1 MYQHPLSDIGHS
13 LAMLCKLASNRSQ
26 PKLCQLICTY
36 THTFV
41 FTEHMW
47 YPNLRMVYAR
57 LSQIGI
63 RELLYHT
70 ITLSNLLTPNMQLCL
85 PVHCSQSVRGI
96 IIRCTHGSI
105 QIAGNPSITQSSRIW
120 SIWLDHAPIRTHYN
134 PVLKPCEVETVA
146 ILCLSWPHKQ
156 YRQSWPCVYIYYR
169 LHHVGRQW
177 FCPCYVMTS
186 TSWSL
191 WHGLPQAAFTGFI
204 MAADTVE
211 ESCSSLK
218 RYLLCC
224 RNYSSRKFAVHCL
237 LCMYVGTC
245 VCPETLSCRCACKH
259 CSLPCL
265 PVDVLQGDNVCV
277 GW

>member
-1 MYQHPLSDIGHS
+1 M
-13 LAMLCKLASNRSQ
+13 
-26 PKLCQLICTY
+26 
-36 THTFV
+36 
-41 FTEHMW
+41 
-47 YPNLRMVYAR
+47 
-57 LSQIGI
+57 
-63 RELLYHT
+63 
-70 ITLSNLLTPNMQLCL
+70 
-85 PVHCSQSVRGI
+85 HCSQSVRGI

-211 ESCSSLK
+211 ESCLSLK

-237 LCMYVGTC
+237 LCMY
-245 VCPETLSCRCACKH
+245 
-259 CSLPCL
+259 
-265 PVDVLQGDNVCV
+265 
-277 GW
+277 